1 VEKEKLESF
10 YLPMYSPS
18 VGEVEAI
25 VKQVGLFNMNHAKV
39 FETNWDPYDDSESD
53 VVHNSIRSGENV
65 AKCLRAVMEPL
76 VASQFGEAILDKLF
90 QEYARRVAQH
100 LENEKTKHAVLVL
113 SIKKPIHV

>member
-1 VEKEKLESF
+1 
-10 YLPMYSPS
+10 
-18 VGEVEAI
+18 
-25 VKQVGLFNMNHAKV
+25 
-39 FETNWDPYDDSESD
+39 
-53 VVHNSIRSGENV
+53 
-65 AKCLRAVMEPL
+65 MEPL

>member
-1 VEKEKLESF
+1 MEKEKLESF
-10 YLPMYSPS
+10 YLPIYSPS

-25 VKQVGLFNMNHAKV
+25 VKQVGLFNMNHVKV

-53 VVHNSIRSGENV
+53 VVHDSIRSGQNV
-65 AKCLRAVMEPL
+65 ARCIRAVMEPL

-90 QEYARRVAQH
+90 QEYARRVAEH

-113 SIKKPIHV
+113 CMKKPIHV